1 MKQFDVGGGLDVT
14 YGPNLRLGTSYIDL
28 TIISKTGK
36 FVR

>member
-1 MKQFDVGGGLDVT
+1 MGGVDVT
-14 YGPNLRLGTSYIDL
+14 YGPNNRTGTTFIDI